1 MDVLY
6 LVCCGLDVHK
16 ASVTACL
23 RSPGDG
29 PQRRQEVR
37 TFGTTTRELLRL
49 VDWLTAA
56 GCTHVAMEST
66 GIYWRPVYNL
76 LEGHVE
82 LFLVNAQH
90 VKMVPGRKT
99 DVRDSEWL
107 AQLLE
112 LGLLR
117 RSFVPPAAQRELRD
131 VVRYRKRL
139 IEDRAREAN
148 RVEKVLETA
157 NIKLASVVT
166 DVLGV
171 SARAMLKAL
180 IAGDHRPEAL
190 AELAQ
195 RRMRRKRAALGEA
208 LTGRV
213 SAHHR
218 FMLEQLLRHVEFLD
232 EAIATCDRHI
242 AALTAADADAL
253 ARLDTIPGV
262 ARRTAEVIAAELGCD
277 MTRFPTAGHAASWAG
292 LCPGNNESAGK
303 RLSGRTRFANRTLR
317 AALVESARGAVRKRD
332 CYLAAQY
339 RRLVKRRGDKKAI
352 VAVAHSIL
360 VIAYHV
366 LRNGQSYREL
376 GGHYFDRLNT
386 ERLTRYHTKR
396 LAALGYTVT
405 LAKHAA

>member
-1 MDVLY
+1 MEVLY
-6 LVCCGLDVHK
+6 AVCCGLDVHK

-29 PQRRQEVR
+29 ARRRQEVR

-49 VDWLTAA
+49 VDWLTTA

-66 GIYWRPVYNL
+66 GVYWRPVYNL
-76 LEGHVE
+76 LEGGFE
-82 LFLVNAQH
+82 LFLVNAHH
-90 VKMVPGRKT
+90 VKAVPGRKT

-117 RSFVPPAAQRELRD
+117 GSFVPPAAQRELRD

-148 RVEKVLETA
+148 RVQKVLETA

-180 IAGDHRPEAL
+180 IAGTGTPDEL
-190 AELAQ
+190 AALAQ

-213 SAHHR
+213 TAHHR
-218 FMLEQLLRHVEFLD
+218 FMLENLLRHIEFLD
-232 EAIATCDRHI
+232 DAIATFDRHVER
-242 AALTAADADAL
+242 LTAPQAEAL

-277 MTRFPTAGHAASWAG
+277 MTRFPTAGQAASWAG
-292 LCPGNNESAGK
+292 LCPGNHESAGK
-303 RLSGRTRFANRTLR
+303 RLSGRTRFANRSLR
-317 AALVESARGAVRKRD
+317 QALVESARGAVHKRD
-332 CYLAAQY
+332 SYLAAQY

-366 LRNGQSYREL
+366 LRDGQSYREV
-376 GGHYFDRLNT
+376 GGDYFERLNAD
-386 ERLTRYHTKR
+386 RLTRYHTKR
-396 LAALGYTVT
+396 LAALGYAVT
-405 LAKHAA
+405 

>member
-1 MDVLY
+1 MEVLY
-6 LVCCGLDVHK
+6 AVCCGLDVHQ

-49 VDWLTAA
+49 ADWLTAA
-56 GCTHVAMEST
+56 GCTHIAMEST
-66 GIYWRPVYNL
+66 GVYWRPVYNL
-76 LEGHVE
+76 LEGSVE

-117 RSFVPPAAQRELRD
+117 RSFVPPPAQRELRD

-157 NIKLASVVT
+157 NIKLGSVVT
-166 DVLGV
+166 KVLGV

-180 IAGDHRPEAL
+180 ITGAGAPEEL
-190 AELAQ
+190 AELAK
-195 RRMRRKRAALGEA
+195 RSLRRKRPALAEA

-213 SAHHR
+213 TAHHR
-218 FMLEQLLRHVEFLD
+218 FMLDHLLRHIEFLD
-232 EAIATCDRHI
+232 DAIATYDRHI
-242 AALTAADADAL
+242 ATLTATDADAL
-253 ARLDTIPGV
+253 ARLATIPGV

-277 MTRFPTAGHAASWAG
+277 MTRFPTAGHAASWVG
-292 LCPGNNESAGK
+292 LCPGNNKSAGK
-303 RLSGRTRFANRTLR
+303 RLSGRTRFANRVLR
-317 AALVESARGAVRKRD
+317 QALVESARGAVFKRD
-332 CYLAAQY
+332 SYLAAQA
-339 RRLVKRRGDKKAI
+339 RSP
-352 VAVAHSIL
+352 SIRTCS
-360 VIAYHV
+360 IPPSRSSATRAARSITPTASAPTSGRCWD
-366 LRNGQSYREL
+366 LR
-376 GGHYFDRLNT
+376 
-386 ERLTRYHTKR
+386 
-396 LAALGYTVT
+396 
-405 LAKHAA
+405 